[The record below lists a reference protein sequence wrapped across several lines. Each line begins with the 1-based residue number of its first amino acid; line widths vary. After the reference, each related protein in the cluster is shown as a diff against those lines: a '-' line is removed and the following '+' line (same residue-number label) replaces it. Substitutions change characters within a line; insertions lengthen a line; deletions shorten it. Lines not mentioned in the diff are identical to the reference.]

1 MATAAALDDDAVTHA
16 VRHRPAWRRHPTVTA
31 GLIILGLV
39 CAMAIAAP
47 WLASIDPTAL
57 STAKRL
63 RPPSSEFWFGTD
75 MMGRDVWSRTLY
87 GARVSVITGLTVAA
101 LATGIGLVLGLLAGF
116 DRTID
121 AVMMRIMDGL
131 MAIPAILLAIA
142 LMALTRAS
150 LGNVIIAIVV
160 AEVPRVVRLARG
172 IVLTL
177 REATF
182 VEAATA
188 SGTGFFGLLFRHI
201 LPNAVAPLV
210 VQSTYIAAS
219 AMITEAILSFIGAGV
234 PSSTPSWGNMMA
246 EGRTVFQVAPQ
257 LVLFP
262 GLCLSVTVLAINMLG
277 DGLRDMLDPRLARR
291 VK

>member
-1 MATAAALDDDAVTHA
+1 MTAALALEEDS
-16 VRHRPAWRRHPTVTA
+16 RPRRRSAWRRHPTVA
-31 GLIILGLV
+31 IGLIILAAV
-39 CAMAIAAP
+39 CVTAIAAP
-47 WLASIDPTAL
+47 WLATLDPTAL
-57 STAKRL
+57 SPAKRL
-63 RPPSSEFWFGTD
+63 RPPSPEFWFGTD
-75 MMGRDVWSRTLY
+75 MMGRDVWSRTVY
-87 GARVSVITGLTVAA
+87 GARVSVITGLSVAA
-101 LATGIGLVLGLLAGF
+101 LATTIGLVLGLLAGF
-116 DRTID
+116 DRTVD
-121 AVMMRIMDGL
+121 AVLMRIMDGL

-150 LGNVIIAIVV
+150 LGNVIIAIVI

-177 REATF
+177 RDATF

-188 SGTGFFGLLFRHI
+188 SGTGFFGVLFRHI

-262 GLCLSVTVLAINMLG
+262 GLCLSATVLAINMLG